1 MVSQTEATLVPQ
13 VFIIFVYIHNSMTRK
28 LQIVLFVALSV
39 NFNTLAQKLNPASIL
54 DKSIQYH
61 DPKGQWS
68 TFHHEMNFV
77 SERPNGP
84 DRNSKVLIDNSKGYF
99 GLTEDNNNM
108 RVTMDSCILIPD
120 GKTCENVKRTRN
132 YYVYLWGLPMKLK
145 DEGTTLDPIVK
156 EEKFEGFDCYV
167 LRVPYE
173 EDIWYYYIDK
183 STYAM
188 KGYMF
193 YKDEPAKKGEVIY
206 LEGEEQVES
215 MRIPKKRKWVTTPDG
230 KFLGTDILI
239 SSN

>member
-1 MVSQTEATLVPQ
+1 MSYKKL
-13 VFIIFVYIHNSMTRK
+13 IISAAIISCGFYS
-28 LQIVLFVALSV
+28 F
-39 NFNTLAQKLNPASIL
+39 AQKMTAEAIL

-68 TFHHEMNFV
+68 NFNHEMEFV

-84 DRNSKVLIDNSKGYF
+84 DRRSKALIDNTKGYF
-99 GLTEDNNNM
+99 HLEESGNVM
-108 RVTMDSCILIPD
+108 SVTMDECEEIPTD
-120 GKTCENVKRTRN
+120 KTCDNVKRTRN

-145 DEGTTLDPIVK
+145 DKGTVIDPAVN
-156 EEKFEGFDCYV
+156 EEEFEGSDCFV
-167 LRVPYE
+167 LRVPYD
-173 EDIWYYYIDK
+173 EDIWFFYIDK

-206 LEGEEQVES
+206 LEGEERVGD
-215 MRIPKKRKWVTTPDG
+215 MRIPKERKWVTTPDG
-230 KFLGTDILI
+230 RFLGTDILM